1 MEVGGSDTQLSVVRS
16 KLGIKV
22 DKPSASDMIVFRK
35 KKTIKKKK
43 KKKSQHK
50 LELETMMVGQSQE
63 TSPSLPGVIKRMI
76 KEAVVPRASMMPRRE
91 IKKLKKCRCKNS
103 RRKL

>member
-1 MEVGGSDTQLSVVRS
+1 LGSDTQLSVVRS
-16 KLGIKV
+16 KLVIKV
-22 DKPSASDMIVFRK
+22 DKPSASNMIVFRKK

-50 LELETMMVGQSQE
+50 LKLETMMVGQSQE
-63 TSPSLPGVIKRMI
+63 TSPSLPDVIKRMI